1 MLESLSQPL
10 GYYSNIYIKNKVS
23 VAYSSVELSSSLTPF
38 ILSSKE
44 TFPHTDC
51 ISASIPIITTDI

>member
-1 MLESLSQPL
+1 MLESLSQLL
-10 GYYSNIYIKNKVS
+10 GFYSNMYIKNKVS

-38 ILSSKE
+38 ILSSNE

-51 ISASIPIITTDI
+51 ISASIPSKIADI